1 MTEMAATGLV
11 VRRGGRAIVQNA
23 TLRAQSGELVAVIG
37 ANGAGKSTLLA
48 SLAGLLVPDSGTI
61 LIDGRA
67 VSAFTRVELARR
79 RAYLPQNPRCEW
91 PISVERLIA
100 LGLTPTLPVFGDL
113 PPAFETRITEM
124 VTQWDLV
131 PQREQA
137 ATTLSGGE
145 LARAMLARA
154 LVGDPGIVIA
164 DEPISGLDP
173 RYALDTLK
181 RLHDLANAGK
191 LVIAALH
198 DLTLAARYATRFIVI
213 DRGRIVADGPPRD
226 ILTADLLRSVFDVEA
241 RISGSDRMI
250 VDYIAPLSR
259 GALNLRIG
267 SCRDRGVNTHP
278 TRQSLMVS
286 CRAAALQ
293 SLVRAEALK

>member
-1 MTEMAATGLV
+1 VTEIAATGLV

-48 SLAGLLVPDSGTI
+48 SLAGLLAPDSGTI

-67 VSAFTRVELARR
+67 ISAFTRVELARR

-124 VTQWDLV
+124 LMQWDLL

-145 LARAMLARA
+145 LTRAMLARA
-154 LVGDPGIVIA
+154 LVGDPGILIA

-173 RYALDTLK
+173 RHALDTLK
-181 RLHDLANAGK
+181 RLHDLAKAGK

-198 DLTLAARYATRFIVI
+198 DLTLAARYATRLVVI
-213 DRGRIVADGPPRD
+213 DRGRVVTEGRPGE
-226 ILTADLLRSVFDVEA
+226 ILTPSLLREVFEVEGNITGA
-241 RISGSDRMI
+241 DRTI
-250 VDYIAPLSR
+250 AVDYIAPLDRDAASAER
-259 GALNLRIG
+259 RIE
-267 SCRDRGVNTHP
+267 R
-278 TRQSLMVS
+278 
-286 CRAAALQ
+286 
-293 SLVRAEALK
+293 

>member
-1 MTEMAATGLV
+1 MTGIAASNIV

-23 TLRAQSGELVAVIG
+23 TLRAQSGELVALIG

-48 SLAGLLVPDSGTI
+48 SLAGLLAPDGGTI
-61 LIDGRA
+61 LIDDRA
-67 VSAFTRVELARR
+67 VGTFSRVELARR

-100 LGLTPTLPVFGDL
+100 LGLTPTLPAFGGL

-124 VTQWDLV
+124 LTQWDLL

-154 LVGDPGIVIA
+154 LVGDPDILIA

-173 RYALDTLK
+173 KHALDTLA
-181 RLHDLANAGK
+181 RLRALATSGK
-191 LVIAALH
+191 LVVISIH
-198 DLTLAARYATRFIVI
+198 DLTLAARYATRLVVI
-213 DRGRIVADGPPRD
+213 DRGRIVTEGRPGEILTPALLRNVFEVEGNITGADGA
-226 ILTADLLRSVFDVEA
+226 IA
-241 RISGSDRMI
+241 
-250 VDYIAPLSR
+250 VDYIAPLDRDPASADR
-259 GALNLRIG
+259 RIE
-267 SCRDRGVNTHP
+267 R
-278 TRQSLMVS
+278 
-286 CRAAALQ
+286 
-293 SLVRAEALK
+293 

>member
-1 MTEMAATGLV
+1 VTEVAASNLV

-67 VSAFTRVELARR
+67 ISAFTRVELARR

-113 PPAFETRITEM
+113 PPAFETRIAEM
-124 VTQWDLV
+124 VTQWDLI

-173 RYALDTLK
+173 RHALDTLK
-181 RLHDLANAGK
+181 RLHDLARAGK

-198 DLTLAARYATRFIVI
+198 DLTLAARYATRLMVI
-213 DRGRIVADGPPRD
+213 DRGRIVADGSPRD
-226 ILTADLLRSVFDVEA
+226 ILTPDLLRSVFDVEA

-259 GALNLRIG
+259 ESLPEDRIVRG
-267 SCRDRGVNTHP
+267 SGG
-278 TRQSLMVS
+278 
-286 CRAAALQ
+286 
-293 SLVRAEALK
+293 

>member
-1 MTEMAATGLV
+1 MTQIAATGLV

-48 SLAGLLVPDSGTI
+48 SIAGLLAPDSGTI

-67 VSAFTRVELARR
+67 ISAFTRVELARL

-113 PPAFETRITEM
+113 PRAFEARIAEM
-124 VTQWDLV
+124 LMQWDLL

-154 LVGDPGIVIA
+154 LVGNPDILIA

-173 RYALDTLK
+173 RHALDTLK
-181 RLHDLANAGK
+181 RLHDLAKAGK

-198 DLTLAARYATRFIVI
+198 DLTLAARYATRLVVI
-213 DRGRIVADGPPRD
+213 DRGRVVTEGRPGE
-226 ILTADLLRSVFDVEA
+226 ILTPSLLRDVFEVEGNITGA
-241 RISGSDRMI
+241 DRTI
-250 VDYIAPLSR
+250 AVDYIAPLD
-259 GALNLRIG
+259 
-267 SCRDRGVNTHP
+267 RD
-278 TRQSLMVS
+278 
-286 CRAAALQ
+286 AA
-293 SLVRAEALK
+293 STDRRVER

>member
-1 MTEMAATGLV
+1 MTEIAATGLV
-11 VRRGGRAIVQNA
+11 IRRGGRAIVQNA

-48 SLAGLLVPDSGTI
+48 SLAGLLAPDSGTI

-67 VSAFTRVELARR
+67 VSVFTRIELARL

-100 LGLTPTLPVFGDL
+100 LGLTPTLPVFGNL
-113 PPAFETRITEM
+113 PSAFETRITEM
-124 VTQWDLV
+124 LTQWDLL

-154 LVGDPGIVIA
+154 LVGNPGILIA

-173 RYALDTLK
+173 RHALDTLK
-181 RLHDLANAGK
+181 RLHDLAKAGK

-198 DLTLAARYATRFIVI
+198 DLTLAARYATRLVVI
-213 DRGRIVADGPPRD
+213 DRGRVVTEGRPGE
-226 ILTADLLRSVFDVEA
+226 ILTPSLLREVFEVEA
-241 RISGSDRMI
+241 NITGADRTI
-250 VDYIAPLSR
+250 AVDYIAPHDRDAASADR
-259 GALNLRIG
+259 RIE
-267 SCRDRGVNTHP
+267 R
-278 TRQSLMVS
+278 
-286 CRAAALQ
+286 
-293 SLVRAEALK
+293 